1 MKIII
6 LFALFFIN
14 LINGTYLLV
23 EVDDDSQ
30 MTGKKSDSQRSL
42 DKINDSVEPQC
53 TGKSVANPRDICNN
67 CTCTDDGCVSKDCTS
82 TLLLGYFKTKCPG
95 KKKPGQL
102 CSMKLKNCVYG
113 HVCADIFES
122 CNNDVGECT
131 LNEKEME
138 K

>member
-1 MKIII
+1 MKIIF
-6 LFALFFIN
+6 LFTLFVIS
-14 LINGTYLLV
+14 LINATYLLV
-23 EVDDDSQ
+23 EIDDV
-30 MTGKKSDSQRSL
+30 K
-42 DKINDSVEPQC
+42 DKTNDSVESQC

-102 CSMKLKNCVYG
+102 CSLKLKNCVNG

-122 CNNDVGECT
+122 CNNDVGKCK
-131 LNEKEME
+131 LDEKEME